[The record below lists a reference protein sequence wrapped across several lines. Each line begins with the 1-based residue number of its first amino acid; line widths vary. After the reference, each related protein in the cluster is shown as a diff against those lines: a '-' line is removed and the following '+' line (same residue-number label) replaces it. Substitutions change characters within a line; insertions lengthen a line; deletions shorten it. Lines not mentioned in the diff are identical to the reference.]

1 MSRRVV
7 VTGIGAI
14 TPLGTGI
21 EKSWQALCQG
31 KSGVDRI
38 TSFDPTPFRTQF
50 AGEVKDFVAEDLLD
64 KKIARR
70 MDRFIQFAVA
80 AAQMAVE
87 DSGIRITA
95 SNADRVGVVVGNAVS
110 GILSV
115 EKYHRLLL
123 QGLYDKISPFF
134 IPGFISNMAAGQIA
148 MRFGAKGPNLCPVT
162 ACAAGTH
169 AIGDSYRIIQRGDAD
184 VIIAGGAEAGI
195 SPLLFAGLTAT
206 GALSTRNSAP
216 QKASRPFDKMR
227 DGFVVGEGAGIL
239 ILEELGLALRRGAKI
254 YGEIV
259 GYGANCDA
267 YHITSPSPLGE
278 GMAICMRLAL
288 ADAKISPQEVDYI
301 NAHGTSTLVNDQYE
315 TAAIKAVFGEYSHKV
330 AISSNKSM
338 IGHTWA
344 ASGALEAI
352 FSLLSVNQGIIP
364 PTINYEVPDPECDLD
379 YVPNVARKAKIRT
392 VLSNSF
398 GFGGTNASIVLREFS
413 ES

>member
-38 TSFDPTPFRTQF
+38 TSFDPSPFRTQF
-50 AGEVKDFVAEDLLD
+50 AGEVRDFVAEDLLD

-87 DSGIRITA
+87 DSGIKITA

-115 EKYHRLLL
+115 EKYHQLLL

-134 IPGFISNMAAGQIA
+134 IPGFIANMAAGEIA
-148 MRFGAKGPNLCPVT
+148 RRFGAKGPNLCPVT
-162 ACAAGTH
+162 GCAAGTH
-169 AIGDSYRIIQRGDAD
+169 AVGESYRIIQRGDAD
-184 VIIAGGAEAGI
+184 VLIAGGTEAGI
-195 SPLLFAGLTAT
+195 SPLMFAGLTAT

-227 DGFVVGEGAGIL
+227 DGFVIGEGAGIL
-239 ILEELGLALRRGAKI
+239 ILEELGLALKRGAKI

-301 NAHGTSTLVNDQYE
+301 NAHGTSTLVNDRCE
-315 TAAIKAVFGEYSHKV
+315 TAAIKAVFGEHSHKI

-352 FSLLSVNQGIIP
+352 FSLLSINQGIVP

-379 YVPNVARKAKIRT
+379 YVPNVARKAKIKT

-398 GFGGTNASIVLREFS
+398 GFGGTNASIVLKEFS